1 MFSAGRKGQEV
12 ASISARVI
20 FTSMNY
26 VLPANICVINSMAY
40 FLKLIQMSIK
50 KFIENEKKNKSVLAY
65 VNVYI

>member
-1 MFSAGRKGQEV
+1 
-12 ASISARVI
+12 
-20 FTSMNY
+20 MNY

>member
-1 MFSAGRKGQEV
+1 
-12 ASISARVI
+12 
-20 FTSMNY
+20 MNY

-65 VNVYI
+65 VNVYIWSFYPGPRYFQKIS